1 MVTDGKNICF
11 DTFLFN
17 LINYLAQVCLLC
29 KVCIGKYSVFHKSIA
44 PPDFSGNQGN
54 QQNFEKSLVPHIL

>member
-54 QQNFEKSLVPHIL
+54 HKN